1 MNHDSKL
8 RDPKTGRFIKN
19 RARKARDYSYG
30 ISLLKAGIYATCFA
44 TFMGILAVMMLFL
57 RVHELKKENREQYA
71 QLIVLLENN
80 KEVVLE
86 CPELSK
92 ADPVM
97 ETLPE
102 LMGAPETEKPR
113 PAIRVFRNGRESLE

>member
-1 MNHDSKL
+1 MNHHHKL

-19 RARKARDYSYG
+19 RAKKIFDYSYA
-30 ISLLKAGIYATCFA
+30 ISLLKTGIYATCFA
-44 TFMGILAVMMLFL
+44 SFMGILAVMMLFL
-57 RVHELKKENREQYA
+57 RVHELKKENQEQYA

-86 CPELSK
+86 CPELPE

-102 LMGAPETEKPR
+102 LKGAPETEKPR
-113 PAIRVFRNGRESLE
+113 PLIRVIRNGNVSWE